1 MQNSC
6 AYDASFVILYSLYSR
21 NITRWTEQLEAFQ
34 NSALNNISEGF
45 QKIQQGQKTFEQVRD
60 HIRRALELEDYNN
73 FRFGRYTSLI
83 TLWEHILQAPHA
95 IRKSYYQCQNGHRD
109 HVQYGNSGAY
119 SVGVNLHGYTS
130 LSQWMSPQPENSPRC
145 CPYCT
150 EELTFY
156 QKFVSAPPLVALEF
170 AGHPIE
176 IDNQISIKIENL
188 EYSYNLV
195 GIVYYGSEHFTAQ
208 IILEDGQ
215 IWFHDG
221 VTTMQTSQYDGS
233 LALNCPELYTCQGRC
248 ASLALYSVY

>member
-45 QKIQQGQKTFEQVRD
+45 QKIQRGQKTFEQVRD

-109 HVQYGNSGAY
+109 RVRYGNSGAY

-145 CPYCT
+145 YIV
-150 EELTFY
+150 
-156 QKFVSAPPLVALEF
+156 QK
-170 AGHPIE
+170 
-176 IDNQISIKIENL
+176 NL
-188 EYSYNLV
+188 L
-195 GIVYYGSEHFTAQ
+195 FTKNSCQ
-208 IILEDGQ
+208 
-215 IWFHDG
+215 FHHW
-221 VTTMQTSQYDGS
+221 
-233 LALNCPELYTCQGRC
+233 LL
-248 ASLALYSVY
+248 